1 MSQIEILDSNP
12 NDEITIKGYKIKER
26 IGVGSYGRVYKVLK
40 DNIYYVL
47 KEIPLNLS
55 SAAEKINSVQNEAE
69 ILSSLDN
76 KYVVKFYQSFKMNQ
90 NIYIIMEY
98 CDNGDLCT
106 FLNKIKKARKDENH
120 FLDEDFVWKLFI
132 QMSIGLFYIHSK
144 KIIHRDIKTLNIFL
158 TKNLDAK
165 IGDLG
170 VAKVLEDTNHANTF
184 IGTPY
189 YVSPEMCKNKPYN
202 EKSDIWA
209 LGCILYELLTFNH
222 PFTATNQAALFIKIL
237 NNNFNPFPP
246 GTPEDLK
253 YMVEFILQK
262 NSEQRPSMAE
272 IINSYYFQLNA
283 VRIGLE
289 NDLKEVLGID
299 NLPIYYINKNLN
311 NNNINSS
318 HTFIIQINKNKY
330 NNKEKEKEKENRI
343 KSQKSG
349 LNISRSVNPLNSN
362 GRNDIK
368 ISSKNNI
375 VKKNYIIKNNKS
387 LSKNNN
393 KDINKVNSKNEYS
406 TNQNFS
412 HIRLLKNNDF
422 TQKDEIGNKRT
433 KSDINYKEINS
444 NSAQKENVI
453 KSLKKA
459 ENKNTIYNK
468 EKKHTNLNSIL
479 LLNSKKHNISP
490 GKAKFYVNN
499 KIKIKDYSEKN
510 INSLN
515 NNHTN
520 SSQLKTNSK
529 SKNIK
534 FKEKYNYNYLNV
546 ESSRDKKIRE
556 TKSSKKMNNLQKEI
570 KNNDIINEKIKKN
583 CTLMKKEFKDNSK
596 INKESSENITQKSD
610 IITESDFM
618 AELNN
623 TIKNSPMIITLTDLL
638 YHNFNDDSKNLNT
651 TSATTSLGK
660 IEFPT
665 ITAEEMVEINRDKV
679 NIKEKQISLKNV
691 EEEKSEIFNGSC
703 DEFTHTEMIKRC
715 EPYLSNQIPFSNY
728 EIKINENKKE
738 IKKMVEM
745 PKDELMKTS
754 LLYKDKYE
762 FYLEK
767 FKKYSNIIDINEVQ
781 GLYKNINNLNDKE
794 IKNIF
799 NSIVNY
805 VKKKVPQKNVDELV
819 DILYNLLSYEIKYK
833 VAEKTIKK
841 V

>member
-40 DNIYYVL
+40 KDKYYVL

-69 ILSSLDN
+69 ILSSLNN
-76 KYVVKFYQSFKMNQ
+76 KYIVKFYESFKMNQ

-106 FLNKIKKARKDENH
+106 FLNKVKKTRKDENYY
-120 FLDEDFVWKLFI
+120 LDEDFVWKLFI
-132 QMSIGLFYIHSK
+132 QMSIGLFFIHSK
-144 KIIHRDIKTLNIFL
+144 KIIHRDIKTINIFL

-170 VAKVLEDTNHANTF
+170 VAKILEDTNHANTF

-262 NSEQRPSMAE
+262 DSEQRPSMEE

-283 VRIGLE
+283 IRIGLE
-289 NDLKEVLGID
+289 DDLKQVLEID
-299 NLPIYYINKNLN
+299 KLPIYNLNKNLN
-311 NNNINSS
+311 NNNINTS
-318 HTFIIQINKNKY
+318 HTFIIQINKNKN
-330 NNKEKEKEKENRI
+330 NNKEKENHI

-362 GRNDIK
+362 GRNYTK

-375 VKKNYIIKNNKS
+375 VKKNYIIKNKKS

-393 KDINKVNSKNEYS
+393 KDIYKANIKNEYS

-422 TQKDEIGNKRT
+422 PQKDEIGNKRT

-468 EKKHTNLNSIL
+468 EKKYTNLNSIL
-479 LLNSKKHNISP
+479 LLNSKKNNISP
-490 GKAKFYVNN
+490 GKTKFYVNN
-499 KIKIKDYSEKN
+499 KTKLKDYSEKN
-510 INSLN
+510 INNLN

-529 SKNIK
+529 TKIIK
-534 FKEKYNYNYLNV
+534 FKEKYNYNNLNS
-546 ESSRDKKIRE
+546 ESSLDKKIRE

-570 KNNDIINEKIKKN
+570 KINDIISEKIKKN
-583 CTLMKKEFKDNSK
+583 CTLMKKEFKDNSRMQ
-596 INKESSENITQKSD
+596 KESNEKNTKKSD

-623 TIKNSPMIITLTDLL
+623 TIKNTPMIITLNDLL

-679 NIKEKQISLKNV
+679 NLKENQKSLKNV
-691 EEEKSEIFNGSC
+691 EEERSEIFNGSC

-715 EPYLSNQIPFSNY
+715 EPYLSHQIPFSNY

-738 IKKMVEM
+738 IKHIVEM

-762 FYLEK
+762 QYLEK
-767 FKKYSNIIDINEVQ
+767 FKKYSHIIDINEVH

-794 IKNIF
+794 IKIIF

-805 VKKKVPQKNVDELV
+805 VKKKVPQKDVDELV

-841 V
+841 A